1 MQKILQYHGGMSA
14 EPDDAPPFLGTWK
27 RVYVAVLIY
36 LAAIIS
42 VFYLFAQAH
51 R

>member
-1 MQKILQYHGGMSA
+1 MSA
-14 EPDDAPPFLGTWK
+14 EPDGAPPFLGTWN

-36 LAAIIS
+36 LVAIIC
-42 VFYLFAQAH
+42 VFYAFTQAY